1 MIHAVEQTI
10 LEHTLCSPA
19 TPVVAM
25 VSGGS
30 DSTALAYLVHDLHE
44 QGLVGQPAILH
55 VNHMLRGE
63 EAYEDQAFVESLA
76 NFLKIPFFACEIDVA
91 EVARYSGG
99 NIEAIGRHERYLAAH
114 EALERLCRKR

>member
-10 LEHTLCSPA
+10 LKHTLCSPA

-63 EAYEDQAFVESLA
+63 EAYEDQAFV
-76 NFLKIPFFACEIDVA
+76 
-91 EVARYSGG
+91 
-99 NIEAIGRHERYLAAH
+99 
-114 EALERLCRKR
+114 